1 MHFPSLLLAFLAPA
15 QAIAPGERVALPAPV
30 ITGGMPLMDALAA
43 RRSTR
48 DFTDAPI
55 PDQVL
60 SDLLWAAWGVNRPDG
75 HRTAPSAMNDQEIDL
90 YLVRADGAWR
100 YDAKDHALVLVTA
113 QDLRREAGHQPFV
126 WKAPLNLVYVADH
139 GRMHKVARDLQ
150 DLYAAADAGFIGQN
164 VYLYCASVG
173 LGSVVRAWLDRDAL
187 AGRLGLGE
195 DQTVLLSQTV
205 GWPAKPSEAGATP
218 EAP

>member
-1 MHFPSLLLAFLAPA
+1 MKLLLLVLLAPVA
-15 QAIAPGERVALPAPV
+15 RALAPGERVALPPPAT
-30 ITGGMPLMDALAA
+30 TGGMPLMDALAA

-48 DFTDAPI
+48 DFTDAPL

-90 YLVRADGAWR
+90 YVVRADGAWR
-100 YDAKDHALVLVTA
+100 YDAQEHALVLVTA
-113 QDLRREAGHQPFV
+113 QDVRREAGKQPFV
-126 WKAPLNLVYVADH
+126 WKAPLNLVYVVDR
-139 GRMHKVARDLQ
+139 GRMRKVPPDMQ

-173 LGSVVRAWLDRDAL
+173 LGAVVRAWVDRDAL
-187 AGRLGLGE
+187 AGRLGLQD

-205 GWPAKPSEAGATP
+205 GWPAGPAPA